1 MNWNILNEITQLDEI
16 SEESKTQPVAIFKH
30 SIRCPISSTAKDRFE
45 RAWSKVTDHKNLKVY
60 YLDLINLRQISNQVA
75 TKFGVQHESPQI
87 IVLKNGEVIYDESHY
102 GINLEEILEKI

>member
-1 MNWNILNEITQLDEI
+1 MNWNILNEITRLDEI

-30 SIRCPISSTAKDRFE
+30 SIRCPISSTAKDRVE

-60 YLDLINLRQISNQVA
+60 YLDLINLRQISNHVA